1 MKGIR
6 VVFGGWAIAALMI
19 WIVGCRSPDVLT
31 KSDLLWTKTTRHG
44 SSRPSDLSEV
54 PPPLRPEQ
62 KADIQLALA
71 ISADRQG
78 RTDEA
83 KKAYEEIIQLVPQQA
98 DAHHRLAVLLS
109 RQGECEAA
117 EVHYRRAVQLEP
129 ANARFHGDQG
139 YNYYLQE
146 KWVEAEAS
154 LRRAIELDDGLAHA
168 RNNLG
173 MLLARTGR
181 EQEAMQ
187 QFAKAGCD
195 RAQATANLALAMA
208 LEGQIESA
216 QEAYQQAIR
225 HNPNLKGA
233 RDMLARLESL
243 SIDHPPHDEIPVA
256 PDATNAVVPASH
268 LQQIGNTS
276 NW

>member
-1 MKGIR
+1 MKR
-6 VVFGGWAIAALMI
+6 VRTRIGRLLILASLAWCGGCQSPTGFSKLWFPGGDPDRRTAAQAA
-19 WIVGCRSPDVLT
+19 VPF
-31 KSDLLWTKTTRHG
+31 
-44 SSRPSDLSEV
+44 EV
-54 PPPLRPEQ
+54 PLRLGREQ
-62 KADIQLALA
+62 KADIEFAMGV
-71 ISADRQG
+71 SAERQG
-78 RTDEA
+78 RVGEA
-83 KKAYEEIIQLVPQQA
+83 KTIYRKVAQA
-98 DAHHRLAVLLS
+98 APKRADVHHRLALLYS
-109 RQGECEAA
+109 RQGECQTA
-117 EVHYRRAVQLEP
+117 EEYFVTAVQLEP

-146 KWVEAEAS
+146 KWVEAEAC

-233 RDMLARLESL
+233 REMLARLESL
-243 SIDHPPHDEIPVA
+243 SSDRPAHYEIPVA

-268 LQQIGNTS
+268 LQHVGNSS